1 MFEKRAM
8 ATQRDVSES
17 QRERAGDRRRTR
29 RAQLGFRRGAY
40 VRAPR
45 FLLALIAL
53 ALSCAPT
60 ARAQQHAFQP
70 DCAAVASATSQAL
83 KVIDTEY
90 AFDRAGSYVYVR
102 ADATTADT
110 LSGWQDLFLW
120 GALDYCDGLFFG
132 LKDNGQLF
140 VGQQCEPAIHAVDLA
155 VFAPVASTRYVFEV
169 YFRDATNELRI
180 WVDGTEVTPPGTR
193 YDGLTWTDGYASVGS
208 GGHGAIDEDWGGA
221 VHALS
226 FYECV
231 APLEFASPVTT
242 YGTGFMFTC
251 GTNGDG
257 EVLCWGVNSLS
268 GVGLT
273 GQLGDGSGVNSRYFV
288 GAHVS
293 GIASPKSVSCAYQ
306 FCCAVVDGAVKC
318 WGRNEKGQIGDGTT
332 TNALTPKS
340 VPGVDAASFARCG
353 RNACCAVLENA
364 TAVCWGNSDWGE
376 IGDQISGVP
385 IGAGPAAVK
394 DANGDAMT
402 GIVDIG
408 PGDDHTCALL
418 STGFVKCWGYQ
429 ETPNGALGDGTGSIN
444 SVYPVTVVDLTGKA
458 IKAKSLSVGFYHS
471 CVVIVDGTVMCW
483 GQNTY
488 GAIGDGTDG
497 GTEYKSS
504 AVPVI
509 NLPAGNPVTSV
520 SCGQY
525 HTCVTLQDG
534 GVMCWGDTYM
544 GQIGQVGQTGGEIGE
559 VFGVHTSSPPNEAI
573 YGIDSAIS
581 VSAGLAHTCAALE
594 DGSMRCWGQMHGL
607 GIGAATGQANI
618 WSYQRNVP
626 TEVPGF
632 SFLPS
637 GEGFN
642 RPYGYVPTCAPVLD
656 VMPSGDRPFSKQKN
670 VVASYAFPASAD
682 RTLYAR
688 LDLVWTTPTTT
699 MILLLWG
706 GSASSSCGGY
716 RLGFTSVGNM
726 YMDSQCNGPID
737 SRTSG
742 YVEGPGPFTE
752 GARYVFEY
760 YYDQVSAKA
769 KMWSTCL
776 SSCGADEV
784 PGALVE
790 RTPTGG
796 ATPSGGGGQPSLSF
810 ADGPIS
816 IGYDE
821 HSHTADNV
829 RGFMGTMYSVLLTE
843 CAPPVGLDA
852 LKVHLVAD
860 DLDAAYRPETW
871 VDRVAWLSFLKAQST
886 TQEAPALVNGAIH
899 GHNALRFGIND
910 AGDVI
915 GTGLEVLLGAREVF
929 ASVPGQTGVTAFV
942 VYRPFA
948 VGTVVDFPISILFE
962 WGAIVSTGF
971 GFASEVN
978 GDTRLWTPED
988 YGGAYPA
995 SAFAVA
1001 DATYIA
1007 AIRVK
1012 FHAGTGDPGYQ
1023 LVTSQNGDVAVGDMC
1038 PKVAHAVTGFT
1049 ATNMMDAFS
1058 FGFQANGTD
1067 RDTLFFKGDVAEFR
1081 WYADLLSDADVET
1094 VQVELNGTYLP
1105 YSPFSK
1111 VSLKSA
1117 VDNCIAATV
1126 NPDLTL
1132 YPSCVAPAV
1141 PSGSGR
1147 FCCSRCGADCL
1158 NGGATDMP
1166 GWDVSRVTSFEGLFQ
1181 DKTSFDED
1189 VTGWTVPA
1197 DADTSNMFLGATAF
1211 LTKFANCNST
1221 ATPID
1226 PIACRR
1232 EVYPPSLAAF
1242 DGPPAAWDNRH
1253 CDFSVSVPAN
1263 GALGECDS
1271 QVPKGTKCAPTCED
1285 PSALVVKGVCGIFG
1299 QKTPAC
1305 ACECAEKMASLGF
1318 NVAP

>member
-1 MFEKRAM
+1 M
-8 ATQRDVSES
+8 
-17 QRERAGDRRRTR
+17 
-29 RAQLGFRRGAY
+29 
-40 VRAPR
+40 RAPR

-60 ARAQQHAFQP
+60 ARAQQHAFEP

-83 KVIDTEY
+83 KVIDATHV
-90 AFDRAGSYVYVR
+90 FDRAGSYVYVR
-102 ADATTADT
+102 ADATTAAT
-110 LSGWQDLFLW
+110 LIGWQDLFIW
-120 GALDYCDGLFFG
+120 GATSKCNGLFFG
-132 LKDNGQLF
+132 LVNGQLF
-140 VGQQCEPAIHAVDLA
+140 VGEQCVAGVTQIDLA
-155 VFAPVASTRYVFEV
+155 VFEPVANTRYVFEV

-180 WVDGTEVTPPGTR
+180 WVDGTEVTPPGST
-193 YDGLTWTDGYASVGS
+193 YDGLTWTDGFASVGT
-208 GGHGAIDEDWGGA
+208 GGHDSINEDWGGQ

-231 APLEFASPVTT
+231 APLEFTSPVTT
-242 YGTGFMFTC
+242 YDTGYMFTC

-257 EVLCWGVNSLS
+257 EVKCWGVNSEN
-268 GVGLT
+268 GVLT
-273 GQLGDGSGVNSRYFV
+273 GELGDGSGENSRYFV
-288 GAHVS
+288 GASVI
-293 GIASPKSVSCAYQ
+293 GVASPKSVSCAYA
-306 FCCAVVDGAVKC
+306 FCCAVLDGAVKC

-332 TNALTPKS
+332 TNALTPVS
-340 VPGVDAASFARCG
+340 VPGITAASFARCG
-353 RNACCAVLENA
+353 RAVCCAVLEDA

-376 IGDQISGVP
+376 IGDQIPNVP
-385 IGAGPAAVK
+385 TGAGPAAVK
-394 DANGDAMT
+394 DVDGDAMPVIMT

-418 STGFVKCWGYQ
+418 STGEVKCWGYQ
-429 ETPNGALGDGTGSIN
+429 ASGNGALGDGTGSIN
-444 SVYPVTVVDLTGKA
+444 SLTPVTVDGLTGK
-458 IKAKSLSVGFYHS
+458 KAKSLSVGLCHS

-483 GQNTY
+483 GRNTV
-488 GAIGDGTDG
+488 GVIGDGT
-497 GTEYKSS
+497 TAHKFS
-504 AVPVI
+504 ATAVI
-509 NLPAGNPVTSV
+509 SLPAGNPVTSV
-520 SCGQY
+520 SCGSH

-534 GVMCWGDTYM
+534 GVMCWGYNNM
-544 GQIGQVGQTGGEIGE
+544 GQIGQVGQTGRIGD
-559 VFGVHTSSPPNEAI
+559 VFSNTNTNQPTGAI

-581 VSAGLAHTCAALE
+581 VSAGQHHTCAALE

-607 GIGAATGQANI
+607 GIGAATGQDNI
-618 WSYQRNVP
+618 WSWERDVP

-637 GEGFN
+637 GEDFN

-670 VVASYAFPASAD
+670 VVASYAFPVPAN
-682 RTLYAR
+682 RKLYAR

-699 MILLLWG
+699 MIFLLWG
-706 GSASSSCGGY
+706 GSGSYSCGGW
-716 RLGFTSVGNM
+716 RLGFVPDGM
-726 YMDSQCNGPID
+726 YMDSQCNGP
-737 SRTSG
+737 SGTSG
-742 YVEGPGPFTE
+742 YVLYTGTFTD

-769 KMWSTCL
+769 KMWRTCL
-776 SSCGADEV
+776 SSCGTDEV
-784 PGALVE
+784 PGTLVE
-790 RTPTGG
+790 LTPTGG
-796 ATPSGGGGQPSLSF
+796 ATPVPPAGGQPSMSF
-810 ADGPIS
+810 VGGPIS
-816 IGYDE
+816 VGYDQ
-821 HSHTADNV
+821 HADVAANA
-829 RGFMGTMYSVLLTE
+829 RGFMGTIYSVLLSD

-860 DLDAAYRPETW
+860 DLDGAYRPETW
-871 VDRVAWLSFLKAQST
+871 VDRVAWLPFLKAEST
-886 TQEAPALVNGAIH
+886 SAPALVNGAIH
-899 GHNALRFGIND
+899 GHNALRFGING

-915 GTGLEVLLGAREVF
+915 GTGLEAALGAREVF

-948 VGTVVDFPISILFE
+948 VGTVVDFPVLFE
-962 WGAIVSTGF
+962 WGAIESTGF

-978 GDTRLWTPED
+978 GDTRLWTPEA
-988 YGGAYPA
+988 YGGAYPV
-995 SAFAVA
+995 SSFAVV
-1001 DATYIA
+1001 DTTYIA

-1012 FHAGTGDPGYQ
+1012 FDAGTGDPGYQ
-1023 LVTSQNGDVAVGDMC
+1023 LVASQNGDVAVGDTC

-1049 ATNMMDAFS
+1049 AMNMMDAFS
-1058 FGFQANGTD
+1058 FGFQAND
-1067 RDTLFFKGDVAEFR
+1067 VNRDTRFFKGDVAEFR

-1094 VQVELNGTYLP
+1094 VQAELSGTYLP
-1105 YSPFSK
+1105 FSNFSK

-1141 PSGSGR
+1141 PPGSGR

-1189 VTGWTVPA
+1189 ITGWTVPV

-1211 LTKFANCNST
+1211 LAKFANCNNT

-1232 EVYPPSLAAF
+1232 EEYPPSLAAF
-1242 DGPPAAWDNRH
+1242 DGPPAAWDNRR
-1253 CDFSVSVPAN
+1253 CDFSASVVAN
-1263 GALGECDS
+1263 GALGECASSD
-1271 QVPKGTKCAPTCED
+1271 VPKGTMCAPTCDD
-1285 PSALVVKGVCGIFG
+1285 PSALVVKGVCGTFG

-1305 ACECAEKMASLGF
+1305 VCECAEKMASFGF
-1318 NVAP
+1318 DAAP

>member
-1 MFEKRAM
+1 LE
-8 ATQRDVSES
+8 
-17 QRERAGDRRRTR
+17 
-29 RAQLGFRRGAY
+29 
-40 VRAPR
+40 
-45 FLLALIAL
+45 
-53 ALSCAPT
+53 
-60 ARAQQHAFQP
+60 
-70 DCAAVASATSQAL
+70 
-83 KVIDTEY
+83 VIDTEY

-120 GALDYCDGLFFG
+120 GALDKCGGLFFG
-132 LKDNGQLF
+132 LINGRLF
-140 VGQQCEPAIHAVDLA
+140 VGQQCNAAYHAVDLA

-169 YFRDATNELRI
+169 YFRDATKELRI

-193 YDGLTWTDGYASVGS
+193 DDGLTWTDGYASVGS

-242 YGTGFMFTC
+242 YDTGVMFTC

-257 EVLCWGVNSLS
+257 EVLCWGVNSQS
-268 GVGLT
+268 NVLT
-273 GQLGDGSGVNSRYFV
+273 GELGDGSGVNSRYFV
-288 GAHVS
+288 GASVS

-318 WGRNEKGQIGDGTT
+318 WGRNEKGQIGDGTET
-332 TNALTPKS
+332 SALTPKS

-353 RNACCAVLENA
+353 RAVCCAVLENA
-364 TAVCWGNSDWGE
+364 TALCWGNSDWGE
-376 IGDQISGVP
+376 IGDQIPGVP
-385 IGAGPAAVK
+385 IGAGPAAVQ
-394 DANGDAMT
+394 DANEDVMT

-418 STGFVKCWGYQ
+418 STGEVKCWGYQ
-429 ETPNGALGDGTGSIN
+429 ATPNGALGDGRGSIN
-444 SVYPVTVVDLTGKA
+444 SVKPVTVAGLTG
-458 IKAKSLSVGFYHS
+458 KAKSLSVGLYHS

-488 GAIGDGTDG
+488 GAIGDGT
-497 GTEYKSS
+497 TAYKSS
-504 AVPVI
+504 AEKVI

-520 SCGQY
+520 SCGSF

-534 GVMCWGDTYM
+534 GVMCWGYNHM
-544 GQIGQVGQTGGEIGE
+544 GQIGQVGQADGKIGE
-559 VFGVHTSSPPNEAI
+559 HFSAQTTSTSSPPNEAI

-581 VSAGLAHTCAALE
+581 VSAGNSHTCAALE

-607 GIGAATGQANI
+607 GIGSATGQANI
-618 WSYQRNVP
+618 WSYERNVP

-656 VMPSGDRPFSKQKN
+656 VMPSGDSLRPFSKQRN
-670 VVASYAFPASAD
+670 VVVSYAFPASAD

-699 MILLLWG
+699 MIFLLWG
-706 GSASSSCGGY
+706 GSGTYSCGGW
-716 RLGFTSVGNM
+716 RLGFTGDGEM
-726 YMDSQCNGPID
+726 FMDSQCNGP
-737 SRTSG
+737 SGTSG
-742 YVEGPGPFTE
+742 KIEVPEPFTD

-790 RTPTGG
+790 LTPEWKYGT
-796 ATPSGGGGQPSLSF
+796 SLSF

-816 IGYDE
+816 VGFDAHAQSYD
-821 HSHTADNV
+821 SV
-829 RGFMGTMYSVLLTE
+829 RGFMGTMYSVLLSD

-871 VDRVAWLSFLKAQST
+871 VDRVAWQSFLKAQST
-886 TQEAPALVNGAIH
+886 TEAPALVNGAIH

-915 GTGLEVLLGAREVF
+915 GTGLETLDAHEVF
-929 ASVPGQTGVTAFV
+929 ASVPGQTGVTVFV

-948 VGTVVDFPISILFE
+948 VGTVIDFPILFE
-962 WGAIVSTGF
+962 WGAIGSTGF

-978 GDTRLWTPED
+978 GDTRLWTPEA
-988 YGGAYPA
+988 YGGAYPE

-1023 LVTSQNGDVAVGDMC
+1023 LVASQNGDVAVGDVC

-1058 FGFQANGTD
+1058 FGFQANAID
-1067 RDTLFFKGDVAEFR
+1067 RDTRFFKGDVAEFR

-1094 VQVELNGTYLP
+1094 VQLELSGTYLP
-1105 YSPFSK
+1105 YFSK

-1166 GWDVSRVTSFEGLFQ
+1166 GWDVSRVVSFEGLFQ

-1189 VTGWTVPA
+1189 LSSWDVSSVTNMERTFLGATAFNSPIGDWNVASVTTMDSMFQDASAFDANITGWSSPQ
-1197 DADTSNMFLGATAF
+1197 SSQNMFLGATAF
-1211 LTKFANCNST
+1211 LAKFANCNTT
-1221 ATPID
+1221 ATSID
-1226 PIACRR
+1226 LNACRR
-1232 EVYPPSLAAF
+1232 KVYPPSLAAF

-1253 CDFSVSVPAN
+1253 CDFSASVVAN
-1263 GALGECDS
+1263 GALGECNSSD
-1271 QVPKGTKCAPTCED
+1271 VPKGSMCAPTCYD
-1285 PSALVVKGVCGIFG
+1285 STALVVKGVCGHKK
-1299 QKTPAC
+1299 QTPPAC
-1305 ACECAEKMASLGF
+1305 VCECKDKRAAFGF

>member
-17 QRERAGDRRRTR
+17 QRERARDRRRTR
-29 RAQLGFRRGAY
+29 RAQLSFRRGAY

-83 KVIDTEY
+83 KVIDVPH

-120 GALDYCDGLFFG
+120 GAEDKCYGLFFG
-132 LKDNGQLF
+132 LKNGQLF
-140 VGQQCEPAIHAVDLA
+140 VGQQCVSAIHAVDLA

-242 YGTGFMFTC
+242 YDTGWMFTC

-257 EVLCWGVNSLS
+257 EVLCWGVNSQS
-268 GVGLT
+268 DVLT
-273 GQLGDGSGVNSRYFV
+273 GELGDGSGVNSRYFV
-288 GAHVS
+288 GANVS

-353 RNACCAVLENA
+353 RHACCAVLEDA

-429 ETPNGALGDGTGSIN
+429 ATPNGALGDGTESTN
-444 SVYPVTVVDLTGKA
+444 SVYPVTVVDLTGTA
-458 IKAKSLSVGFYHS
+458 IKAKSLSIGLYHS

-488 GAIGDGTDG
+488 GAIGDGT
-497 GTEYKSS
+497 TEYKSS

-520 SCGQY
+520 SCGGY

-534 GVMCWGDTYM
+534 GVMCWGYDHM
-544 GQIGQVGQTGGEIGE
+544 GQIGQVGQTGGNIGGGN
-559 VFGVHTSSPPNEAI
+559 VGAHTSSPPNEAI

-581 VSAGLAHTCAALE
+581 VSAGYSHTCAALE
-594 DGSMRCWGQMHGL
+594 DGSMRCWGEMHGL

-618 WSYQRNVP
+618 WSYERNVP

-699 MILLLWG
+699 MIFLLWG
-706 GSASSSCGGY
+706 GSAGDVFLRRLASRLHGRREECTWTRSATARAGAGLPGTSWLPDRSPTARGTSSS
-716 RLGFTSVGNM
+716 
-726 YMDSQCNGPID
+726 
-737 SRTSG
+737 
-742 YVEGPGPFTE
+742 
-752 GARYVFEY
+752 
-760 YYDQVSAKA
+760 
-769 KMWSTCL
+769 
-776 SSCGADEV
+776 
-784 PGALVE
+784 
-790 RTPTGG
+790 
-796 ATPSGGGGQPSLSF
+796 
-810 ADGPIS
+810 
-816 IGYDE
+816 
-821 HSHTADNV
+821 
-829 RGFMGTMYSVLLTE
+829 
-843 CAPPVGLDA
+843 
-852 LKVHLVAD
+852 
-860 DLDAAYRPETW
+860 
-871 VDRVAWLSFLKAQST
+871 T
-886 TQEAPALVNGAIH
+886 TTT
-899 GHNALRFGIND
+899 RFP
-910 AGDVI
+910 
-915 GTGLEVLLGAREVF
+915 RK
-929 ASVPGQTGVTAFV
+929 
-942 VYRPFA
+942 R
-948 VGTVVDFPISILFE
+948 
-962 WGAIVSTGF
+962 
-971 GFASEVN
+971 
-978 GDTRLWTPED
+978 
-988 YGGAYPA
+988 
-995 SAFAVA
+995 
-1001 DATYIA
+1001 
-1007 AIRVK
+1007 
-1012 FHAGTGDPGYQ
+1012 
-1023 LVTSQNGDVAVGDMC
+1023 
-1038 PKVAHAVTGFT
+1038 
-1049 ATNMMDAFS
+1049 
-1058 FGFQANGTD
+1058 
-1067 RDTLFFKGDVAEFR
+1067 
-1081 WYADLLSDADVET
+1081 
-1094 VQVELNGTYLP
+1094 
-1105 YSPFSK
+1105 
-1111 VSLKSA
+1111 
-1117 VDNCIAATV
+1117 
-1126 NPDLTL
+1126 
-1132 YPSCVAPAV
+1132 
-1141 PSGSGR
+1141 
-1147 FCCSRCGADCL
+1147 RCGAR
-1158 NGGATDMP
+1158 A
-1166 GWDVSRVTSFEGLFQ
+1166 
-1181 DKTSFDED
+1181 
-1189 VTGWTVPA
+1189 
-1197 DADTSNMFLGATAF
+1197 
-1211 LTKFANCNST
+1211 
-1221 ATPID
+1221 
-1226 PIACRR
+1226 
-1232 EVYPPSLAAF
+1232 
-1242 DGPPAAWDNRH
+1242 
-1253 CDFSVSVPAN
+1253 
-1263 GALGECDS
+1263 
-1271 QVPKGTKCAPTCED
+1271 
-1285 PSALVVKGVCGIFG
+1285 
-1299 QKTPAC
+1299 
-1305 ACECAEKMASLGF
+1305 
-1318 NVAP
+1318 